1 MSTTYDPLAI
11 HRFSQPTPADGWLV
25 SEWAAGQS
33 TIMNWSP
40 DHVRTAADGAT
51 ELVLDNAPAGSP
63 KAFLGGEFQSDAVA
77 TTGTWSWTAEA
88 PDMVDGAVFGMFTYK
103 ADYAN
108 DPWLEFDFEFVGA
121 DTSEVELTVH
131 MEDAAGN
138 HITNLHRT
146 VIDLGFDA
154 ADEFHTYE
162 LTLTGTGAVFRAD
175 GEVIAYFSGADMP
188 GGVWNTGEL
197 KSFVDLWAA
206 DPRYD
211 GWTGHWTDPGEP
223 LVGRV
228 ADAEVRPGDVSGAMP
243 ILGTGGANALSGT
256 SGRDVVDG
264 LAGNDMLSGGAG
276 DDRMMGGYGHDTL
289 QLDAGNDWLDGGDGS
304 DWVRFSGSVGATV
317 DLGNWWGSQNT
328 GHGTD
333 SLRGIENASGS
344 SAADK
349 ISGGTGANQLKG
361 QAGDDWVDGRE
372 GADQIWGGFGR
383 DGMSGGVDRDV
394 DVFVF
399 NSAAQSAVG
408 SQRDYV
414 LNFVSGIDEVDLR
427 PIDANTGLAGNQA
440 FAWGGTQAA
449 ANSAW
454 YATSGS
460 NVILKAD
467 TTGDGVADFELQ
479 LNGLSSL
486 GAGDLL
492 L

>member
-1 MSTTYDPLAI
+1 MPYDPLAI
-11 HRFSQPTPADGWLV
+11 YQFNEPVPEDGWLV
-25 SEWAAGQS
+25 SEWEAGQS
-33 TIMNWSP
+33 TITDWLPS
-40 DHVRTAADGAT
+40 HVRTASDGVT
-51 ELVLDNAPAGSP
+51 EVVLDNAPSGFSDPFA
-63 KAFLGGEFQSDAVA
+63 GGEIRSNESA
-77 TTGTWSWTAEA
+77 TIGTWSWTAQA
-88 PDMVDGAVFGMFTYK
+88 PEMVDGAVFGLFAYM
-103 ADYAN
+103 ADPAGQ
-108 DPWLEFDFEFVGA
+108 PWLEFDFEWAGE
-121 DTSEVELTVH
+121 DTSEVYLTVH
-131 MEDAAGN
+131 MVDENGN
-138 HITNLHRT
+138 HITNVEPT

-154 ADEFHTYE
+154 ADGFHTYE

-188 GGVWNTGEL
+188 GGVWNTGPL
-197 KSFVDLWAA
+197 VSYVDIWAA
-206 DPRYD
+206 DSRYD
-211 GWTGHWTDPGEP
+211 EWTGHWTDPGEP

-228 ADAEVRPGDVSGAMP
+228 AEAEVRPGDVGGAMP
-243 ILGTGGANALSGT
+243 ILGSSGTNTLSGT
-256 SGRDVVDG
+256 GGDDVVDG
-264 LAGNDMLSGGAG
+264 LAGNDTLGGGAG
-276 DDRMMGGYGHDTL
+276 HDRLAGGYGNDTL
-289 QLDAGNDWLDGGDGS
+289 HLDAGNDWLNGGDGA